1 MAFIVELCQIAKAGL
16 CNSRCSVAR
25 IPTFCHSTAGSS
37 LFHTSSVD
45 LEARVPNP
53 QKRLQRPH
61 LVNPKEL
68 DRYGNPIYRVRFD
81 NAETRAQE
89 DLLEPI
95 EKWDLR
101 NRVVYPPV
109 EEVKKYYQDREEE
122 CPRIQ
127 PPFVV
132 HSRQQIMASPK
143 RLRFAAHM
151 VLGMNVD
158 EACDQLDLHPFEEA
172 QELKETIREAQDLA
186 VNNHGFEFRS
196 NMYLAFSEV
205 RKGQHYMGV
214 RKLGKGRFV
223 QMAYKYSNY
232 IVCLVEGEA
241 PKDLLPQDHE
251 DGSWKM
257 ENRLRELRSRT
268 IPWDFKFDRPHAG
281 MKRS

>member
-1 MAFIVELCQIAKAGL
+1 MAFIAEFCQIAKAGM
-16 CNSRCSVAR
+16 CSSRGFVAR
-25 IPTFCHSTAGSS
+25 IPFCHSKAGSS

-61 LVNPKEL
+61 LMNPKEL
-68 DRYGNPIYRVRFD
+68 DRFGNPIYRVRYD
-81 NAETRAQE
+81 TAENRINE
-89 DLLEPI
+89 ELLEPI

-109 EEVKKYYQDREEE
+109 EEVKKYYEDREEE

-132 HSRQQIMASPK
+132 HSRQQIRADPK
-143 RLRFAAHM
+143 RLRYAAKM
-151 VLGMNVD
+151 VEGMNID

-186 VNNHGFEFRS
+186 VNDHGFEFRS
-196 NMYLAFSEV
+196 NMYLAYSEV
-205 RKGQHYMGV
+205 KKGQYFFGV
-214 RKLGKGRFV
+214 RKKGRGILKK
-223 QMAYKYSNY
+223 MAYKYSNY

-241 PKDLLPQDHE
+241 SKDFYPHDHE
-251 DGSWKM
+251 DGNWKM

-268 IPWDFKFDRPHAG
+268 IPWDFKFDRPHAE